1 MATGT
6 AAGTA
11 VVTGGSAGIGL
22 ATAERLAKG
31 GWRVAIIA
39 RDAARLEQARAM
51 LAQHGGQVLA
61 IGADV
66 ADAAAV
72 DAAAARIERELGPI
86 DAWVNN
92 AMSTVVA
99 PADRISA
106 AEYARVTATTYLSQ
120 VHGTLAALRYM
131 KPRRRGAIVQVS
143 SGLGF
148 RAVPLQAAYCAAK
161 FAVSGFTDSLRAEL
175 IADDVPV
182 TLTVVYLP
190 AVNTPQP
197 GWARNHTGRE
207 QVLPD
212 PLFDPRLCAEAIVAA
227 IETPQREIW
236 VGRSTFQMAIAQ
248 ALAPGFADR
257 QASSFRDDQ
266 LGGPAGDRAG
276 NLDTPV
282 PGPARIDGDAID
294 RAIDSRREFFTSRQR
309 DLLKLGIG
317 GGLAGIGALAGIG
330 LSRLLA
336 RAPRS
341 RSPSS

>member
-1 MATGT
+1 MTKI
-6 AAGTA
+6 A

-22 ATAERLAKG
+22 ATAERLAKD
-31 GWRVAIIA
+31 GWNVAIIA
-39 RDAARLEQARAM
+39 RDEARLEEARAL
-51 LAQHGGQVLA
+51 LAAHGGRVLA
-61 IGADV
+61 ISADV
-66 ADAAAV
+66 ADAKAID
-72 DAAAARIERELGPI
+72 DAADRIERELGPI

-106 AEYARVTATTYLSQ
+106 DEYARVTATTYLSQ
-120 VHGTLAALRYM
+120 VHGTLAALRHM
-131 KPRRRGAIVQVS
+131 KPRGRGAIVQVS
-143 SGLGF
+143 SGLGI

-190 AVNTPQP
+190 EVNTPQP
-197 GWARNHTGRE
+197 GWARNHTGHA

-212 PLFDPRLCAEAIVAA
+212 PLFDPRLCAEAIVSAV
-227 IETPQREIW
+227 EKPTREIW

-257 QASSFRDDQ
+257 QASSFRESQ
-266 LGGPAGDRAG
+266 LGDPIGDKPG
-276 NLDTPV
+276 NLEKPV
-282 PGPARIDGDAID
+282 SGPARIDGDGID
-294 RAIDSRREFFTSRQR
+294 RAISNRREFFTSRQR
-309 DLLKLGIG
+309 DLLKVGIG
-317 GGLAGIGALAGIG
+317 GSVAGIGALAGFG

-336 RAPRS
+336 GRPHAK
-341 RSPSS
+341 